1 VTPSDRTVDERAV
14 SRGLDWLVAD
24 QAATGELSSFAS
36 PLGDGVEAE
45 WTPDSLK
52 FITALIALACAEVD
66 DPRAVRIVDG
76 AVDFLRS
83 EREHHAMWR
92 YWTSANELFDYTP
105 PDSDDTAC
113 CSMAVALR
121 GDTTSANLSLL
132 LANRDRQG
140 RFFTWLIPRRTHVR
154 PMFWWAVRDEFR
166 RATRARREE
175 LWANSEAWP
184 DDVDG
189 VVNANVI
196 RYLGH
201 RHAPQ
206 EAVEFV
212 SEIIAAGGEDDCDS
226 WHRNRFTLY
235 ASIADGFRRGIQAF
249 GELGPV
255 IIERIAE
262 RSGEN
267 GVGAPLDTA
276 LALVTLQRFD
286 APIELRDPL
295 RRALIEGQ
303 LADGSWE
310 RSIFYYGGPDEVFG
324 WASEALST
332 ATAVQALD
340 NSNRGDR
347 AFR

>member
-1 VTPSDRTVDERAV
+1 MAELSAAV
-14 SRGLDWLVAD
+14 GRGLDWLVAD
-24 QAATGELSSFAS
+24 QADTGELSSFAS
-36 PLGDGVEAE
+36 PLGEGVEPT

-66 DPRAVRIVDG
+66 DPRAAGVVDG
-76 AVDFLRS
+76 AVAFLRS
-83 EREHHAMWR
+83 EREHHALWR
-92 YWTSANELFDYTP
+92 YWTRTNELFDYTP
-105 PDSDDTAC
+105 PDADDTAC

-121 GDTTSANLSLL
+121 GDTTTANVALL
-132 LANRDRQG
+132 RANRDTRG
-140 RFFTWLIPRRTHVR
+140 AFFTWLIPHRGHVR
-154 PMFWWAVRDEFR
+154 PKFWWAVRDEFR
-166 RATRARREE
+166 AATRTRRAE

-196 RYLGH
+196 RYLGP
-201 RHAPQ
+201 RHAPH
-206 EAVEFV
+206 EAISHVC
-212 SEIIAAGGEDDCDS
+212 EIIATGGEDDCDS

-235 ASIADGFRRGIQAF
+235 ASIADGFRRGIEPF

-255 IIERIAE
+255 IVERIAE
-262 RSGEN
+262 RSGPD

-276 LALVTLQRFD
+276 LALVALHRFE
-286 APIELRDPL
+286 APADLRDQL
-295 RRALIEGQ
+295 RRALVDAQ

-332 ATAVQALD
+332 ATAVQALHL
-340 NSNRGDR
+340 SDR
-347 AFR
+347 LV